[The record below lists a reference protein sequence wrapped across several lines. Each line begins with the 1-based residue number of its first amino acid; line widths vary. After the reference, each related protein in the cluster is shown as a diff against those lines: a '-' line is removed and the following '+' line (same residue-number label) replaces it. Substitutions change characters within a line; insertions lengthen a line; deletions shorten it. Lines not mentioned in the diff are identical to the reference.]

1 MRLADFI
8 RENPA
13 PIIREWEQFARSL
26 TPASDGMS
34 RLALR
39 NHVKD
44 LLDFIADDLETPQS
58 KTEQIEKSHGE
69 KADTA
74 EDSAAET
81 HAALRFADGFNMD
94 QMVAEYRALRA
105 SVIKLWETQRRE
117 PTNVDFRDL
126 TRFNE
131 ALDQQMTESICHY
144 TKKSAESKDMFLGIL
159 SHDLRNPLG
168 SMAMSAALAPKI
180 GALTER
186 QMGLMSTI
194 TRSAARATEIVNHPL
209 DLTRVRLGSGLAVVR
224 EPMDMDAVS
233 RQMVDEMRAI
243 HPSREFALE
252 ISGDMKGSWDRARI
266 GQVFSNLLGNAVR
279 YSVAHTPIRVKVEGP
294 PDEVVLSV
302 ENYGAPIPSDAI
314 RRIFDSL
321 TRAEVPD
328 GEHHPESVNL
338 GLGLYITKEIVTGH
352 GGTIGVTSSQ
362 ADGTNFT
369 VRLPRGK

>member
-1 MRLADFI
+1 MRLAHFI

-26 TPASDGMS
+26 TPTSDGMS

-39 NHVKD
+39 DHVTD

-74 EDSAAET
+74 EESAAET
-81 HAALRFADGFNMD
+81 HAALRFTDGFDMD

-105 SVIKLWETQRRE
+105 SVIKLWEAQRRE

-131 ALDQQMTESICHY
+131 ALDQQMTESIHHY
-144 TKKSAESKDMFLGIL
+144 TEKSTESKDMFLGIL

-168 SMAMSAALAPKI
+168 SITMSAALAPKI
-180 GALTER
+180 GALTEK
-186 QMGLMSTI
+186 QMALMSTI
-194 TRSAARATEIVNHPL
+194 TRSGARATEIVEHLL
-209 DLTRVRLGSGLAVVR
+209 DLTRVRLGSGLVVVR
-224 EPMDMDAVS
+224 EPMDMGAVS
-233 RQMVDEMRAI
+233 TQMVDEMRAI
-243 HPSREFALE
+243 HPSREFTLE
-252 ISGDMKGSWDRARI
+252 ISGDMKGSWDRGRI

-279 YSVAHTPIRVKVEGP
+279 YSIAHPIRVKVEGP
-294 PDEVVLSV
+294 PEEVVLSIQ
-302 ENYGAPIPSDAI
+302 NYGAPIPSDAI

-321 TRAEVPD
+321 TRAEVSD
-328 GEHHPESVNL
+328 AEQNRDSVNL

-352 GGTIGVTSSQ
+352 GGTIGVTSSE

-369 VRLPRGK
+369 VRLPRGS